1 MAPNDILI
9 YSQINASYHQRDN
22 PAADGNRYGELQP
35 DNLEKERQNLEH
47 SAINRMHPLNPS
59 LLSLADTMEEEAK
72 QEKESEGMKVT
83 KKTRPSKST

>member
-1 MAPNDILI
+1 
-9 YSQINASYHQRDN
+9 
-22 PAADGNRYGELQP
+22 
-35 DNLEKERQNLEH
+35 
-47 SAINRMHPLNPS
+47 MHPLNPS